1 VTDAARDAFL
11 SDLRARAAL
20 RGASPTPR
28 AMTREAL
35 DEDDVTGDMR
45 RRVAVLS
52 MGNACE
58 AHGPGLAPDID
69 DRTGAAVA
77 VRVACATGA
86 RYVGHVPYAT
96 DGIGDLA
103 REWSPEYLP
112 FDDFYDR
119 TSRFATT
126 LLRAFY
132 DEAGAPRPNV
142 VAFISGHGGNGAL
155 AAHLLRLAGDLGVE
169 RCLYSLSMRV
179 PVQHADGV
187 EHSVARALGPGCV
200 NDEAIRRVNESMRDD
215 ASLFET
221 MAHDPAV
228 SGMAG
233 FYVFGDN
240 RFDAVRRRYSGVKT
254 SVAALVAERR
264 IDCDKARGEGV
275 LEASVAAISSELFDA
290 ARALGLRPPWFAL

>member
-1 VTDAARDAFL
+1 VTDDARDAFL
-11 SDLRARAAL
+11 ADLRARATTHGVPL
-20 RGASPTPR
+20 TPR
-28 AMTREAL
+28 AMTRAAL
-35 DEDDVTGDMR
+35 DADDVTGDMR
-45 RRVAVLS
+45 RSAAVLS

-58 AHGPGLAPDID
+58 AHGPALAPDID

-77 VRVACATGA
+77 IRVACATGV
-86 RYVGHVPYAT
+86 RYLGHVPYAT

-103 REWSPEYLP
+103 RDWSPAYLP
-112 FDDFYDR
+112 FDDFYER
-119 TSRFATT
+119 TSRFVTA

-132 DEAGAPRPNV
+132 DEAGAPRPKV
-142 VAFISGHGGNGAL
+142 LAFVSGHGGNGPL
-155 AAHLLRLAGDLGVE
+155 ARHLPRLARDLGVE

-179 PVQHADGV
+179 PIQHADGV

-233 FYVFGDN
+233 FYVFGDA
-240 RFDAVRRRYSGVKT
+240 RFDAVRGRYPGVKA
-254 SVAALVAERR
+254 SVAALVGERR
-264 IDCDKARGEGV
+264 IDCDKARGEAV
-275 LEASVAAISSELFDA
+275 LEASITAISSELLDA
-290 ARALGLRPPWFAL
+290 ARALGLKPPWFAR